1 MSLHAVA
8 FQAYNCM
15 LTGNQAL
22 NPNSSSGLDPKLQF
36 FLFLLSQVPGAP
48 IIFATIN
55 GIHLETPSE
64 MTKKAA
70 KEVH

>member
-1 MSLHAVA
+1 MLLFFKTGFECSQAFRHAENCSGEDILAKSLSV
-8 FQAYNCM
+8 Y
-15 LTGNQAL
+15 
-22 NPNSSSGLDPKLQF
+22 
-36 FLFLLSQVPGAP
+36 LFLSQVPGAP